1 MKFDFM
7 VTTKVPQTIDDY
19 IADCSTAIQQKL
31 NELRITIKKAAP
43 DAQEKISWA
52 MPTFTFKGNLV
63 HFAAHT
69 NHIGFYA
76 GISPIIE
83 FEDELKDFK
92 TTKGGIQLPN
102 NKPLPLDL
110 VSKIVRF
117 RVKENLMKA
126 ELKLKKR

>member
-1 MKFDFM
+1 MPA
-7 VTTKVPQTIDDY
+7 TRVPQTIDEY

-69 NHIGFYA
+69 NHIGFYPA
-76 GISPIIE
+76 PSSIIE
-83 FEDELKDFK
+83 FEKELKDLK
-92 TTKGGIQLPN
+92 TTKGGF
-102 NKPLPLDL
+102 
-110 VSKIVRF
+110 SY
-117 RVKENLMKA
+117 
-126 ELKLKKR
+126 